1 MGKDW
6 AMSLLVIGSFPLLMT
21 IVLMI
26 AVWMERFL
34 DRSDELV
41 PIEDYEPQLDM
52 LSPRSG
58 MSVPPA
64 RPALLSEPE
73 V

>member
-1 MGKDW
+1 
-6 AMSLLVIGSFPLLMT
+6 MSLLVIGSFPLLMT

-52 LSPRSG
+52 LSPHSG
-58 MSVPPA
+58 MSVPSA
-64 RPALLSEPE
+64 RAALLSEPE